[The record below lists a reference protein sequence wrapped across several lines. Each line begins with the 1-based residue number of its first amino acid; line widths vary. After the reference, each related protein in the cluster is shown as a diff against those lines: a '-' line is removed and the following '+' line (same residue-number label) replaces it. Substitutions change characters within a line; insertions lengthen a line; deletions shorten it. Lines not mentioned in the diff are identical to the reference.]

1 MAEKISPDKKMWE
14 RAGFPNYPRYE
25 YVPLPKVVAR
35 MLRRKHKD
43 FVLMSYYWTDDKG
56 SKVAFLEYISYNGIS
71 VRRGPGYCCDR
82 IDDPDIWNQLA
93 RALAMDNI
101 QFQTRTFKKEL

>member
-1 MAEKISPDKKMWE
+1 
-14 RAGFPNYPRYE
+14 
-25 YVPLPKVVAR
+25 

-43 FVLMSYYWTDDKG
+43 FVLISYYWTDDKG
-56 SKVAFLEYISYNGIS
+56 SKVAFLEYISYNSMS

-82 IDDPDIWNQLA
+82 IDDPDMWSQVA

-101 QFQTRTFKKEL
+101 QFQTRIFKKEL